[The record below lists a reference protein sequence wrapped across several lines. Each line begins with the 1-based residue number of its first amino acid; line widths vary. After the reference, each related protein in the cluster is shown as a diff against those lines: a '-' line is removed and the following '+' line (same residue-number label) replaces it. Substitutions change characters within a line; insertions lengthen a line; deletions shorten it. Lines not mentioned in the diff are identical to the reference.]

1 MLGVLVMYLVA
12 GLGNPGLEYE
22 GTRHNAGF
30 YVIDYLSEK
39 LNFKVSKIKFKGK
52 IGDCMIGDEK
62 VIFLKPGTYMNASGE
77 SVVEAASF
85 YKIPVENIIIVY
97 DDKDIP
103 IGRIR
108 IRPSGSDGGHNG
120 MKSIIYNLNSNEFKR
135 VRVGIGNPDKDM
147 VSFVLGRFSKEEA
160 ALVKQAMMTAGDA
173 VIEIIKNGIMSSMNK
188 YNAFNSGQE

>member
-12 GLGNPGLEYE
+12 GLGNPGSEYE

-39 LNFKVSKIKFKGK
+39 LNFKVSKVKFKGK

-77 SVVEAASF
+77 SVAGAASF
-85 YKIPVENIIIVY
+85 YKIPVENIIVVY

-103 IGRIR
+103 LGRIR

-135 VRVGIGNPDKDM
+135 VRVGIGTPDNDM
-147 VSFVLGRFSKEEA
+147 VSFVLGRFSAEET

-173 VIEIIKNGIMSSMNK
+173 IIEIIKNGITSSMNK
-188 YNAFNSGQE
+188 YNAFNSSQE

>member
-1 MLGVLVMYLVA
+1 MYLVA

-52 IGDCMIGDEK
+52 IGECMIGDEK
-62 VIFLKPGTYMNASGE
+62 VIFIKPSTYMNASGE
-77 SVVEAASF
+77 SVIEAASF

-103 IGRIR
+103 LGRIR

-120 MKSIIYNLNSNEFKR
+120 MKSIIYNLSSNEIKR
-135 VRVGIGNPDKDM
+135 VRVGIGTPDKDM

-173 VIEIIKNGIMSSMNK
+173 IIEIIKNGITSSMNK
-188 YNAFNSGQE
+188 YNAFNSSQE